1 MLGFHFFQTES
12 TMQTGIKAIQ
22 IIKKGQALQ
31 EENSLQN
38 QTILIHYPFSITV

>member
-12 TMQTGIKAIQ
+12 TMQAGIKAMQ
-22 IIKKGQALQ
+22 IIKKGQTLQ

-38 QTILIHYPFSITV
+38 QTLLIHNPFGITV